1 MKEENKEPVATLFTS
16 AVAQTMS
23 YDITIDNRIF
33 EPQDD
38 IILRYD
44 ELEQHYLEKDFTDI
58 IIYDLIGYWTTSS
71 FDDLMSNDFKTVFE
85 VEL

>member
-38 IILRYD
+38 ITP
-44 ELEQHYLEKDFTDI
+44 LESVRITQLFTLICNTMYLGPDYSTKFITLHGLDRH
-58 IIYDLIGYWTTSS
+58 
-71 FDDLMSNDFKTVFE
+71 FKEIV
-85 VEL
+85 